1 MATAVS
7 KVRLAVVEDDDWV
20 SRSIETGKAV
30 LEAEAKAVAQ
40 LAERV
45 DESFARAVDLLY
57 RCTGRVIVTGIG
69 KSGIV
74 ARKIASTLASTGTA
88 AYYLHPSEGMHG
100 DLGIVMKDDVV
111 VCVSKSGNTDELT
124 QMLPILKKI
133 GVPIISLTGNL
144 RSALALKSDV
154 VLDVGVDEEACP
166 FNLAPTSSSTAALAM
181 GDALAVALLE
191 RRNFKPEDFAFFH
204 PGGSLGKQ
212 LTLKVEDVMFTNDAV
227 PRVSLTAPLQEV
239 IFEIASKRFGSTC
252 VVGDEGVLAGI
263 ITDGDIRRLLQR
275 TRDIW
280 HLQAKDVMTAR
291 PKVVRVGSLAAE
303 ALHLM
308 EHHNILQVIVVDDA
322 NRPVGMIHL
331 HDLLEA
337 GLS

>member
-7 KVRLAVVEDDDWV
+7 KAKLAVVDKEDWV
-20 SRSIETGKAV
+20 SRSIETGRAV

-40 LAERV
+40 IAERV
-45 DESFARAVDLLY
+45 DESFAQAVDLLY

-154 VLDVGVDEEACP
+154 VLDVGVEEEACP

-291 PKVVRVGSLAAE
+291 PKVVRAGSLAAE

-308 EHHNILQVIVVDDA
+308 EHHNILQVIVVDEA